1 MTLFNSENDKI
12 VTKKNLELIKELLQ
26 NEDGCKR
33 DAIIEII
40 QIEEEKSELK
50 KPRGIIDEIKEIIN
64 KYYTCEGQ

>member
-12 VTKKNLELIKELLQ
+12 LTKKNSELIKELLQ
-26 NEDGCKR
+26 NEDKCKR

-40 QIEEEKSELK
+40 QAEEEKSELK

-64 KYYTCEGQ
+64 KYYTCEE

>member
-1 MTLFNSENDKI
+1 MTLFNLDNDKI

-26 NEDGCKR
+26 NEDRCKR

-40 QIEEEKSELK
+40 QAEEEKSDLK

-64 KYYTCEGQ
+64 KYYTCEG

>member
-1 MTLFNSENDKI
+1 MTLFNLENDKI

-26 NEDGCKR
+26 NEDRCKR

-64 KYYTCEGQ
+64 KYYTCEG

>member
-12 VTKKNLELIKELLQ
+12 VTKKNLKLIEELLQ
-26 NEDGCKR
+26 NEDKCKR

-40 QIEEEKSELK
+40 QAEEEKSELK

-64 KYYTCEGQ
+64 KYYTCEG

>member
-12 VTKKNLELIKELLQ
+12 VTKKNLELIEELLQ
-26 NEDGCKR
+26 NEDKCKR

-40 QIEEEKSELK
+40 QAEEEKSELK

-64 KYYTCEGQ
+64 KYYTCEG

>member
-1 MTLFNSENDKI
+1 MTLFNLENDKI

-26 NEDGCKR
+26 NEDKCKR

-64 KYYTCEGQ
+64 KYYTCEG

>member
-1 MTLFNSENDKI
+1 MTLFNSENEKI

-26 NEDGCKR
+26 NEDKCKR
-33 DAIIEII
+33 DSIIEII

-64 KYYTCEGQ
+64 KYYTCEG

>member
-1 MTLFNSENDKI
+1 MTLFDSENDKI

-26 NEDGCKR
+26 NEDRCKR

-64 KYYTCEGQ
+64 KYYTCEG

>member
-1 MTLFNSENDKI
+1 MTLFNSENEKI

-26 NEDGCKR
+26 NEDKCKR

-40 QIEEEKSELK
+40 QAEEEKSELK

-64 KYYTCEGQ
+64 KYYTCEG

>member
-1 MTLFNSENDKI
+1 MTLFNSDNDKI

-26 NEDGCKR
+26 NEDRCKR

-64 KYYTCEGQ
+64 KYYTCKG

>member
-26 NEDGCKR
+26 NKDKCKR

-40 QIEEEKSELK
+40 QAEEEKSELK

-64 KYYTCEGQ
+64 KYYTCEG

>member
-26 NEDGCKR
+26 NEDKCKR

-40 QIEEEKSELK
+40 QAEEEKSELK
-50 KPRGIIDEIKEIIN
+50 KPRGIIEEIKEIIN
-64 KYYTCEGQ
+64 KYYNCEG